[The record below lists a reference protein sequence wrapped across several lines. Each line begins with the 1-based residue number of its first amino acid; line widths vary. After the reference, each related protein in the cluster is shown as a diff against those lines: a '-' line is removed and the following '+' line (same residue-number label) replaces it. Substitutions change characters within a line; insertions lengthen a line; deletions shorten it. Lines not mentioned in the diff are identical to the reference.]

1 MDQETTIDLYESHG
15 EDWQVDFGLAISCL
29 VFLQYK
35 ASRGSHKAFSLAMFL
50 SYLGLCPLAFL
61 CVSCGS
67 IEWGRHWREILS
79 FGYFLEAYSIQ
90 FGIVLGVALVMPLV
104 PNVDDFS
111 EIIYER
117 SSAARIE
124 SALSCSLH
132 VIEVLLSVCFFDW
145 GPDEIS

>member
-1 MDQETTIDLYESHG
+1 
-15 EDWQVDFGLAISCL
+15 
-29 VFLQYK
+29 
-35 ASRGSHKAFSLAMFL
+35 MFL
-50 SYLGLCPLAFL
+50 SYLALCPFAFL

-90 FGIVLGVALVMPLV
+90 FGIVLGVALVMPLAN
-104 PNVDDFS
+104 NVDDFS

-124 SALSCSLH
+124 SATPRSLP
-132 VIEVLLSVCFFDW
+132 VIEVLLRVYAPSIGDPGGASRGAW
-145 GPDEIS
+145 LNPSPLAAG

>member
-90 FGIVLGVALVMPLV
+90 FGIVLGVALVM
-104 PNVDDFS
+104 
-111 EIIYER
+111 
-117 SSAARIE
+117 
-124 SALSCSLH
+124 
-132 VIEVLLSVCFFDW
+132 
-145 GPDEIS
+145 